1 MSTTRPDSN
10 TSLKSLAVAK
20 HDEVICAISGRGEYR
35 LRSQYAHLG
44 VEQIEWQQKRPGRLT
59 GANIVAA
66 STVHLSACLGVCP
79 AHPLFCPPEGP
90 ARAPCTFCLFVP
102 WTMSNTATPFA
113 CTDHISVSHTPNCII
128 TVCRVDLQHAPTI
141 SNCLH
146 NPHRTYRV
154 EMAPA
159 VVHRSM
165 KMICSVDYLRE
176 PP

>member
-1 MSTTRPDSN
+1 MSTTRPNSN

-20 HDEVICAISGRGEYR
+20 HDEVIRAISGRGRYCSMHISE
-35 LRSQYAHLG
+35 LSKLNG
-44 VEQIEWQQKRPGRLT
+44 SKRGQLT

-113 CTDHISVSHTPNCII
+113 CTDHISVLHTPIAFCVPSGF
-128 TVCRVDLQHAPTI
+128 TAHT
-141 SNCLH
+141 
-146 NPHRTYRV
+146 
-154 EMAPA
+154 
-159 VVHRSM
+159 
-165 KMICSVDYLRE
+165 DYMY
-176 PP
+176 